1 MLTSASRLTSNHKE
15 SQKALITSK
24 QKSVQPS
31 NEYDLM
37 EQIEDDENEIGPIDD
52 DDEEEIE
59 APSPGKEINCDL
71 QILDEEEG

>member
-1 MLTSASRLTSNHKE
+1 
-15 SQKALITSK
+15 
-24 QKSVQPS
+24 
-31 NEYDLM
+31 M